1 MMNTFDSTTNDILQL
16 DGKVQLLV
24 QELDASR
31 AKISDHILALR
42 ESTGT
47 KYKLAEASSQT
58 QQNPGRTSALF
69 KVAQDEA
76 SLLAEH
82 EKLLQDYDLILKKN
96 SDLLAKSGEVVAAM
110 KEINSQSAAVLSE
123 ENSGIQGIEQGLTNN
138 LQVCKETLDKC
149 TTNGDEGIAL
159 AKKSGST
166 VEKDLAKTDN
176 LRKYFGGAVKAME
189 SAKSDLEKISGLA
202 STLVEKEGQ
211 WESETKLKLKVG
223 KPVLVSALS
232 KVDAVRKASE
242 KTSAHFT
249 AVFEKFDKT
258 NSKTFARE
266 LDSKLRTLIS
276 DLQTADRAGKN
287 AERLLKQ
294 AREAGDREAEK
305 YLRYAPTPNVPPPQ
319 QQQQNIGVTAK
330 LMQE

>member
-1 MMNTFDSTTNDILQL
+1 
-16 DGKVQLLV
+16 
-24 QELDASR
+24 
-31 AKISDHILALR
+31 
-42 ESTGT
+42 
-47 KYKLAEASSQT
+47 
-58 QQNPGRTSALF
+58 
-69 KVAQDEA
+69 
-76 SLLAEH
+76 
-82 EKLLQDYDLILKKN
+82 
-96 SDLLAKSGEVVAAM
+96 
-110 KEINSQSAAVLSE
+110 
-123 ENSGIQGIEQGLTNN
+123 LTNN

-166 VEKDLAKTDN
+166 LEKDLTKTDN

-189 SAKSDLEKISGLA
+189 SVQSDLEKVSGLA

-232 KVDAVRKASE
+232 KVDAARKASE

-258 NSKTFARE
+258 KSKTFAKE
-266 LDSKLRTLIS
+266 LDSKLRALIS

-305 YLRYAPTPNVPPPQ
+305 YLRYAPTPRVPSQ
-319 QQQQNIGVTAK
+319 QQQQNIVVTSN
-330 LMQE
+330 